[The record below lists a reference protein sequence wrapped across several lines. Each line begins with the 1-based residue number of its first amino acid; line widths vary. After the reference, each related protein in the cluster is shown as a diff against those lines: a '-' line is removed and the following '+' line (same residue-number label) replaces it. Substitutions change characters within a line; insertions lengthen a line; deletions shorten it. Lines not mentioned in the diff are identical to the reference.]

1 MAVLCQRDPAQMH
14 IYSYLIITYELFL
27 IIFSRWIWLSKLK
40 LYLRLVLWS
49 DPLLNFLLIEID
61 FSNYVLGSFRFII
74 VLFINEENS
83 GTCFFSLS
91 SSIFTYIIYLSILI
105 SLFCFITLAN
115 TSGDC
120 LCFLPFFNR
129 SASTIAPLSTILAIL
144 EKVI

>member
-40 LYLRLVLWS
+40 LDLRLVLWS

-61 FSNYVLGSFRFII
+61 FSNYVLGSFR
-74 VLFINEENS
+74 FINEENS